1 MKLNIQLFASTK
13 STTFSESNI
22 SVTNNT
28 SSLTIKIEFSANN
41 SVTYFSSATLNCTCN
56 GVSKSTTVSHPKGG
70 KASASFTFS
79 NIAHNS
85 DGSKSVAWSWS
96 CATGTSA
103 LGTQSASG
111 TKALTKIARASAISF
126 SSSSV
131 ELGQSVTIN
140 ITRYLTGASDKLTYN
155 INGSTGTIATTT
167 ANSYVWTPPIDLA
180 EQIINST
187 TGTCVITCTTYN
199 GSSSVGSNSK
209 NLTLVVPDSVVPS
222 VSIGT
227 LTEADTT
234 MISKNW
240 GIFLQN
246 KSKLN
251 IPITASGIYNS
262 TIQSIVTT
270 INGLS
275 FTGSSVVTS
284 TLITA
289 GTNTISTTVTD
300 SRGRTATTTT
310 TYSVVPYTN
319 PNIQIAQAQR
329 CLSDG
334 TLSDDGTY
342 LLIDYKADIS
352 SADNNNSKIHKIGY
366 KRTTDS
372 TYTYVTLSSSYSVDI
387 QDQVSS
393 FTISSDFA
401 YDVIFEAT
409 DSFMTSPVERL
420 IDTGFDLLNFNASGK
435 AMAIGKVSEASANQ
449 ELLEVNL
456 PTEFLDDVETQ
467 SVTTNGDI
475 NATGDITA
483 TTGNFDILNV
493 NGEDIIDTIKNY
505 NVLWQGTP
513 VYVIDTHTLVLSD
526 LVSNQ
531 KNGIVLVWQAYSGG
545 QVQDYYFN
553 YTFIPKFHTAI
564 HNGAGLVC
572 WLSNSN
578 GSSVAT
584 KYVYVSDNQITGNAS
599 NGTGRTQQS
608 NSNIYTNNNSWVLT
622 AVLGV

>member
-22 SVTNNT
+22 SVASNT

-85 DGSKSVAWSWS
+85 DGSKSVSWSWS

-111 TKALTKIARASAISF
+111 TRALTKIARASAISF

-131 ELGQSVTIN
+131 QLEQSVTIN

-167 ANSYVWTPPIDLA
+167 ANSFTWTPPIDLA

-199 GSSSVGSNSK
+199 GSTSIGSNSK
-209 NLTLVVPDSVVPS
+209 NLTLNVPDSVVPS

-251 IPITASGIYNS
+251 IPITATGIYNS

-352 SADNNNSKIHKIGY
+352 SADNNNSKSHRIGY

-393 FTISSDFA
+393 FTISSDYA

-409 DSFMTSPVERL
+409 DSFMTSSIERL
-420 IDTGFDLLNFNASGK
+420 IDTGFDLLNFNSSGK

-456 PTEFLDDVETQ
+456 PTEFLEDIETQ
-467 SVTTNGDI
+467 DITTTGDVSI
-475 NATGDITA
+475 TGDITA
-483 TTGNFDILNV
+483 TTGNVGTLNV
-493 NGEDIIDTIKNY
+493 NGENIINTIKNY
-505 NVLWQGTP
+505 NVLWQDTP
-513 VYVIDTHTLVLSD
+513 VYVVDTQTLPLSD

-531 KNGIVLVWQAYSGG
+531 KNGIVLVWQAYSSG

-584 KYVYVSDNQITGNAS
+584 KYVYVSDNQITGNAG

-608 NSNIYTNNNSWVLT
+608 NSNIYTNNNGWVLT
-622 AVLGV
+622 AILGV